1 MFGMILN
8 GMRVGWREI
17 VANPAR
23 SFLTVSGIVLGV
35 AALVT
40 TISIVTGMFSFWDV
54 ELRESG
60 GVEKFAIKPSAPPE
74 EQSEEKGRSP
84 GMTTDDAVAIADA
97 CGPLVGVSPETDE
110 NWWIIRSGGRSHSGR
125 LKGVMP
131 QYFGLHNY
139 TAAEGRL
146 LTQMDIDTASAVI
159 VLSAGARADLFPDR
173 DTVVGES
180 VIMRGQPFTVVGVLS
195 DYELSMNFG
204 RGQFNF
210 LSWKNTG
217 SYIPLTAH
225 QRRLRG
231 QQPGRPWNS
240 IDDMDVKVAD
250 VADLQHIKLQVENT
264 LLSTHLGIK
273 DFSIE
278 TKEEQIERLQNS
290 RMTYFA
296 ALGGVGAISLIV
308 GGLGIMNVMLAS
320 VSDRLREI
328 GIRKAV
334 GASDLDI
341 FLQVVVEAAT
351 LSLLGGLAGMALSIA
366 LVDTLKDALEGT
378 RLNPEL
384 SPGALFFGFAFS
396 AVVGIVAGI
405 YPAIKAAR
413 LDPIEALRYE

>member
-1 MFGMILN
+1 MFGMIFN
-8 GMRVGWREI
+8 GVRVGWREI
-17 VANPAR
+17 IANPAR
-23 SFLTVSGIVLGV
+23 SLLTVSGIVLGV

-54 ELRESG
+54 EMRESG
-60 GVEKFAIKPSAPPE
+60 GVEKFSIQPGAPPA
-74 EQSEEKGRSP
+74 EQSEEEGRSP
-84 GMTTDDAVAIADA
+84 GMTTDDAVAIAEM
-97 CGPLVGVSPETDE
+97 CGPLLGVSPEATE
-110 NWWIIRSGGRSHSGR
+110 SRWIIRASGRSHSGR

-131 QYFGLHNY
+131 EYFALHNY

-146 LTQMDIDTASAVI
+146 LSRLDIDSAAAVI
-159 VLSAGARADLFPDR
+159 VLSAGARNDLFPDR
-173 DTVVGES
+173 DTVIGES

-195 DYELSMNFG
+195 DFELNVNFG
-204 RGQFNF
+204 GGQFNF
-210 LSWKNTG
+210 LSWKNSG
-217 SYIPLTAH
+217 SYIPLTAL

-231 QQPGRPWNS
+231 QQHGRPWNS
-240 IDDMDVKVAD
+240 IDEIDVKVAD

-273 DFSIE
+273 DFAIE
-278 TKEEQIERLQNS
+278 TKEEEIERLQNS
-290 RMTYFA
+290 RRTYFA

-334 GASDLDI
+334 GASDADI

-366 LVDTLKDALEGT
+366 LVDTLKDVLAGT
-378 RLNPEL
+378 RLSPEL

-396 AVVGIVAGI
+396 AVVGILAGI